1 MPISASI
8 LYNLVICPQRV
19 ALDAFGNPTNR
30 DEPNAFVKL
39 LWDRGT
45 LFERETIDELEQPFL
60 DLSEAADEDKEKLTL
75 QAMQRGEPLIYSGRI
90 SADDLLGVPDLLR
103 KEAGRYIPGDIK
115 SGAGE
120 EGGGDDL
127 DGKPKLHYAVQLAL
141 YVDILER
148 LRLSSGRRAF
158 VWDVHGDEVLYNLTV
173 QQGPRKP
180 ETLWD
185 EYQSALTEAR
195 AILAKRFIPQAAY
208 SAACKL
214 CHWYTFC
221 VEQLSVLDD
230 LTLIPALGRTVR
242 DKMQAEAS
250 TIAEFSSAN
259 LGDFIDGK
267 KSIFP
272 GLGPDR
278 LRLFHSRAV
287 MLKSTPPKPYLRAP
301 VTLHMTPIE
310 LFFDVQVD
318 PLRNICYLHGIVER
332 RGGDN
337 ETERFVYFFA
347 SDLTPDAEREAFT
360 QAYAYLSEQAN
371 ATIYFYSKYERTTYR
386 KLRDKYPNVCSHEDI
401 DRLFDP
407 TRAVDLYGDV
417 VLKATEWPTR
427 DHSIKTLAKY
437 LGFNW
442 RDTHPSGAASVEW
455 FDRWCREHDPAVKQR
470 ILDYNEDDCRA
481 TRVLLDGIRQLN
493 LLVRLSRNLEE
504 DRLSGK
510 PAIATCI
517 KWVFRIYFRIF
528 GCEPGPPVHGRSP
541 LEFRPPPW
549 LERTHPYK

>member
-1 MPISASI
+1 MPITASI

-19 ALDAFGNPTNR
+19 ALDAFGDFTAR
-30 DEPNAFVKL
+30 DVPNAFVKL

-45 LFERETIDELEQPFL
+45 LFERETIGELEQPFL
-60 DLSEAADEDKEKLTL
+60 DLSEASDADKENLTL

-103 KEAGRYIPGDIK
+103 KEAGGYIPGDIK

-148 LRLSSGRRAF
+148 LKLSADRRAF
-158 VWDVHGDEVLYNLTV
+158 VWDIHGDEVPYNFTTP
-173 QQGPRKP
+173 QGPRKSA
-180 ETLWD
+180 TLWD
-185 EYQSALTEAR
+185 EYQSALAAAR

-221 VEQLSVLDD
+221 VEHLTVSDD
-230 LTLIPALGRTVR
+230 LTLIPSLGRTLR
-242 DKMQAEAS
+242 DKMQAIVP
-250 TIAEFSSAN
+250 TIAEFAAAN
-259 LGDFIDGK
+259 PDDHTDGK

-272 GLGPDR
+272 GLGLDR

-287 MLKSTPPKPYLRAP
+287 MLKSGPPKPYLRAP
-301 VTLHMTPIE
+301 VTLRVAPVE
-310 LFFDVQVD
+310 LFFDVEVD

-332 RGGDN
+332 RGGNND
-337 ETERFVYFFA
+337 TERSIYFFA
-347 SDLTPDAEREAFT
+347 PDLTADAEREAFA
-360 QAYAYLSEQAN
+360 QAYAYLSEQVSA
-371 ATIYFYSKYERTTYR
+371 AIYFYSKYERTTYR
-386 KLRDKYPNVCSHEDI
+386 KLQDKYPDVCLPEDI
-401 DRLFDP
+401 ERLFDP
-407 TRAVDLYGDV
+407 ARAIDLYGDV
-417 VLKATEWPTR
+417 VIKDTEWPTR

-442 RDTHPSGAASVEW
+442 RDIHPSGAASVEW
-455 FDRWCREHDPAVKQR
+455 FDRWCREHDPTVKQR

-481 TRVLLDGIRQLN
+481 TRVLLDGIRQL
-493 LLVRLSRNLEE
+493 S
-504 DRLSGK
+504 
-510 PAIATCI
+510 AI
-517 KWVFRIYFRIF
+517 
-528 GCEPGPPVHGRSP
+528 
-541 LEFRPPPW
+541 
-549 LERTHPYK
+549 